1 MRDFCR
7 GQIAHYKIP
16 RYIRFVDGF
25 PMTVT
30 GKIQKFLI
38 REAMVR
44 ELHDLPRRLP
54 PDLAGRE
61 RARLMKHVI
70 VDLMATGTSLE
81 AVAAMLSDPALVVTP
96 AIVGLTL
103 VLANLT
109 RPATAAARVP
119 RPATGRR

>member
-1 MRDFCR
+1 MLEKYVERT
-7 GQIAHYKIP
+7 
-16 RYIRFVDGF
+16 
-25 PMTVT
+25 M
-30 GKIQKFLI
+30 
-38 REAMVR
+38 EAMVR

-96 AIVGLTL
+96 AAVEAGL
-103 VLANLT
+103 A
-109 RPATAAARVP
+109 
-119 RPATGRR
+119 ATGRGEGGDVLTRA